1 MNVDWEQRLAEGE
14 SFTVEFKSDR
24 GPLSDHD
31 LIDAVVCMANA
42 EGGWLLLGVENDGTV
57 TGLHPNHQTEP
68 DLLAALVG
76 NRTVPSVAVD
86 AQFELLAADGGEL
99 PVAIL
104 RVPSSDQ
111 PVASSDGRMSVRY
124 LDTNGQP
131 GCRPLYP
138 HELSSWR
145 TDRGQIDVTARPIV
159 EATWGD
165 LDSVEF
171 ARLRRMVETYRGD
184 AALLDLSDR
193 ELARAL
199 GLAVSLED
207 SLVPTMAGLL
217 LLGQESALQDHV
229 PTHEV
234 AFQVLHGTEVTVNQ
248 FYRWPLLRTVE
259 RILEG
264 FELRNEEREVNVGL
278 FRVGIPAYDPRGFRE
293 ALNNA
298 LTHRDYHNLGA
309 VHVQLYEDRVTVS
322 NPGGFVHG
330 VRPDNIL
337 RVGPRPRNPRLAD
350 CFKRIGLVERTGRG
364 VNIIYAGQLR
374 NGRRPPSYERS
385 TETNVIVTLYGGPAD
400 LDFVQLVLNHEDE
413 RGRAL
418 SVTELLILNQVYRER
433 EVDTPTASRIT
444 QLPEAE
450 VRTTLEGL
458 VESGLLERRGAR
470 RSRTYHLSAGVYREM
485 GKPAAYVRTR
495 GFERL
500 QMEQMVLQY
509 VQAHGEIARR
519 DVVNLCRVSE
529 HQAGYLLKKLVER
542 GELRLVGKGRGA
554 HYVPQETRKNSE

>member
-1 MNVDWEQRLAEGE
+1 MDWEKIVTQGE
-14 SFTVEFKSDR
+14 TFAVEFKSDR
-24 GPLSDHD
+24 DLLSDHE
-31 LIDAVVCMANA
+31 LINAVVCMANA
-42 EGGWLLLGVENDGTV
+42 EGGWLFIGVEDDGTV
-57 TGLHPNHQTEP
+57 TGLHPDHQTRPE
-68 DLLAALVG
+68 LLAALVE
-76 NRTVPSVAVD
+76 NRTVPSLTVD
-86 AQFELLAADGGEL
+86 VRFEQLPAGDDRL

-104 RVPSSDQ
+104 GIPASDQ
-111 PVASSDGRMSVRY
+111 VVASSSARTSIRY
-124 LDTNGQP
+124 LDAHGDP

-145 TDRGQIDVTARPIV
+145 ANRGKMDVTAQPI
-159 EATWGD
+159 AAASWDD
-165 LDSVEF
+165 LDPVEF
-171 ARLRRMVETYRGD
+171 ARLRRMIETYRGD
-184 AALLDLSDR
+184 TVLLDLNDR

-199 GLAVSLED
+199 GLVVPSGD
-207 SLVPTMAGLL
+207 VLVPTMAGLL
-217 LLGQESALQDHV
+217 LVGQESALQDHV

-309 VHVQLYEDRVTVS
+309 VHVQLYEDRVMIS

-385 TETNVIVTLYGGPAD
+385 TEKNVIVTLYGGPAD
-400 LDFVQLVLNHEDE
+400 LDFVQLILNHEDE

-418 SVTELLILNQVYRER
+418 SVTELLILNHVYRER
-433 EVDTPTASRIT
+433 EVDTPTASQIT

-500 QMEQMVLQY
+500 QMEQMILQY
-509 VQAHGEIARR
+509 VEAHGEIARR